1 MSSGQEKNEVLSRYL
16 VAGLWNTAF
25 GYGVFAG
32 LIAWHSSHIH
42 YLLIAGVS
50 NVLAISNAYVVHK
63 FFVFRTRGNYLKEY
77 LRYWLVYGAAAVI
90 GMLGLAILVAG
101 LSVNIYLAQIGV
113 VCGQVI
119 FSFIGHRRFS
129 FREML

>member
-32 LIAWHSSHIH
+32 LIAWHSNHIH

>member
-1 MSSGQEKNEVLSRYL
+1 MTTHQEKNGVLSRYF

-32 LIAWHSSHIH
+32 LIAWHANYIH

-50 NVLAISNAYVVHK
+50 NILAISNAYVVHK
-63 FFVFRTRGNYLKEY
+63 VFVFRTRGNYLEEY

-90 GMLGLAILVAG
+90 GVLGLSILVSG
-101 LSVNIYLAQIGV
+101 LRVNVYLAQIVV

-119 FSFIGHRRFS
+119 FSFMGHRRFS
-129 FREML
+129 FRNMP

>member
-1 MSSGQEKNEVLSRYL
+1 MTTVQKKNRLLSRYL

-32 LIAWHSSHIH
+32 LIAWHANHIH

-50 NVLAISNAYVVHK
+50 NILAISNAYAVHK
-63 FFVFRTRGNYLKEY
+63 FFVFRTRGDYLKEY

-90 GMLGLAILVAG
+90 GMLGLLMLVSG
-101 LSVNIYLAQIGV
+101 LKVNIYFAQIGV

-119 FSFIGHRRFS
+119 FSFFGHQRFS
-129 FREML
+129 FRGMP